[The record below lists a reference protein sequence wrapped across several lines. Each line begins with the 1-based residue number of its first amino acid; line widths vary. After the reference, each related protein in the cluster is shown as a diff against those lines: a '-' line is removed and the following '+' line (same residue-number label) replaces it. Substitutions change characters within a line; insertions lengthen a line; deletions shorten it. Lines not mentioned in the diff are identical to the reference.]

1 MAANRYISARQRSG
15 ERSPLCGIIFGIVGQ
30 EVTGPGGSRCQRRGI
45 RSVRNRRRPG
55 LSPPRPLFPVDSLKK
70 TKVPSAAS
78 RRRSSNWPIAAVT
91 KNSYDSF
98 FSGFLSDLAKRDK
111 ERAREFKGADQ
122 NHLNDLI
129 TQIQTAW
136 HAKYNQDFDVSDK
149 NVTFD
154 ERFAIAQGEV
164 SDPTQAISAWP
175 VAAAAGQAVTAN
187 SSNEQQDSNSHW
199 LTKGRAVAIMRFPES
214 HGLAAMNVLFIHQPT
229 GWYIDIPVDRTG
241 QQVYNDLSADLSFIA
256 SHQDQWPTDVN
267 DAYRM
272 VTHQVLAALYG
283 VTGPASSAS
292 AITIV
297 CLPFHPSRPHAV
309 EGWSPPP
316 VPQQAAAFLSRF
328 FIRDAR

>member
-1 MAANRYISARQRSG
+1 MWHHFSASSARKLLVLAAAGVSAVAFVPRA
-15 ERSPLCGIIFGIVGQ
+15 
-30 EVTGPGGSRCQRRGI
+30 TAADPGAQ
-45 RSVRNRRRPG
+45 P
-55 LSPPRPLFPVDSLKK
+55 SPPALPAGFFDKDESAVSGVK
-70 TKVPSAAS
+70 TTLVQLTN
-78 RRRSSNWPIAAVT
+78 RAVT

-122 NHLNDLI
+122 NHLDDLI
-129 TQIQTAW
+129 SQIQTQW
-136 HAKYNQDFDVSDK
+136 HAKYNQDFEVSDK

-175 VAAAAGQAVTAN
+175 VAAAAGQAVTAS

-214 HGLAAMNVLFIHQPT
+214 HGLAAMNVSFIHQPT

-241 QQVYNDLSADLSFIA
+241 QQIYNDLSAHLSFIA
-256 SHQDQWPTDVN
+256 SHQDQWPNDVN

-283 VTGPASSAS
+283 VSGPAGSAS
-292 AITIV
+292 A
-297 CLPFHPSRPHAV
+297 
-309 EGWSPPP
+309 
-316 VPQQAAAFLSRF
+316 Q
-328 FIRDAR
+328 